1 MPFRLIYSSEATPGL
16 AAAELEEMLA
26 ESRVRNRV
34 YGITGVLLFVEGAF
48 LQILEG
54 EKDDVLGLMERIQ
67 RDPRHRGVKVFYEQ
81 EVDERA
87 FASWSMAYL
96 SPSAEEVAKWAE
108 LEGATTIGAVL
119 ASIESNPGRL
129 PVMVVNILKTLAA
142 P

>member
-26 ESRVRNRV
+26 ESRIRNQV

-67 RDPRHRGVKVFYEQ
+67 RDPRHRGVKVFYEH
-81 EVDERA
+81 
-87 FASWSMAYL
+87 
-96 SPSAEEVAKWAE
+96 
-108 LEGATTIGAVL
+108 EGATTIGAVL

>member
-1 MPFRLIYSSEATPGL
+1 MPFRLIYSSEAAPGL
-16 AAAELEEMLA
+16 AAAELEKMLD
-26 ESRVRNRV
+26 ESRIRNRV

-54 EKDDVLGLMERIQ
+54 EREDVLGLMERIE
-67 RDPRHRGVKVFYEQ
+67 RDPRHSGVKVFYEQ

-96 SPSAEEVAKWAE
+96 SPSAEELSKWAE
-108 LEGATTIGAVL
+108 LDGATTIGAVL
-119 ASIESNPGRL
+119 ASVESNPGRL
-129 PVMVVNILKTLAA
+129 PKMVVNILKTLAA

>member
-16 AAAELEEMLA
+16 AAAALEEMLA
-26 ESRVRNRV
+26 ESRIRNRV

-54 EKDDVLGLMERIQ
+54 EKDDVLGLMVRIE

-108 LEGATTIGAVL
+108 LEGATTIGNIL

-129 PVMVVNILKTLAA
+129 PVMVVNILKTIAA

>member
-26 ESRVRNRV
+26 ESRIRNQV

-54 EKDDVLGLMERIQ
+54 ERDDVLGLMERIE

-108 LEGATTIGAVL
+108 LEGATTIEAVL

>member
-26 ESRVRNRV
+26 ESRIRNRV
-34 YGITGVLLFVEGAF
+34 YGITGVLLFVEGVF

-54 EKDDVLGLMERIQ
+54 EKDDVLGLMERIE

-96 SPSAEEVAKWAE
+96 SPSAEEISKWAE
-108 LEGATTIGAVL
+108 LDGATTIGNVL
-119 ASIESNPGRL
+119 ASVESNPGRL
-129 PVMVVNILKTLAA
+129 PGMVVNMLKTIAA
-142 P
+142 E

>member
-16 AAAELEEMLA
+16 AAAELEEMLK
-26 ESRVRNRV
+26 ESRIRNRV

-54 EKDDVLGLMERIQ
+54 EKEDVLGLMERIE

-108 LEGATTIGAVL
+108 LESATTIGAVL

-129 PVMVVNILKTLAA
+129 PKMVVNILKTLAA

>member
-1 MPFRLIYSSEATPGL
+1 MPFRVIYSSEATPGL

-26 ESRVRNRV
+26 ESRIRNQV

-54 EKDDVLGLMERIQ
+54 ERDDVLGLMERIE

>member
-1 MPFRLIYSSEATPGL
+1 MPFRLIYSSEAALGL

-26 ESRVRNRV
+26 ESRIRNKAH
-34 YGITGVLLFVEGAF
+34 GITGVLLLVEGAF

-54 EKDDVLGLMERIQ
+54 EKDDVDSLMVRIG
-67 RDPRHRGVKVFYEQ
+67 RDPRHHDIKVFYEE

-96 SPSAEEVAKWAE
+96 TPSAEELSKWIQ
-108 LEGATTIGAVL
+108 LESATTIGDVL
-119 ASIESNPGRL
+119 AAVESNPGRL
-129 PVMVVNILKTLAA
+129 PEMVVNMLKTIAA